1 MEGRRCQ
8 QKAISPHKEIVLI
21 DMIFRKD
28 RAMKIDLMGK
38 EELDQKPNYACK
50 RGGREGG
57 INEKV
62 LTLSVHTFSVVS

>member
-38 EELDQKPNYACK
+38 EELDQKPNHACK